1 EQQHLDQRQVA
12 GEERRDAPEVEEDLG
27 LVLPLEAAGAVGS
40 PLRPDHAPVDPDAE
54 DDRPEDGAD
63 GELARPAD
71 PQARGAPARRGQGVV
86 EGRHGPVRGDGGGG
100 TRTLAGAVAG
110 GRTESGGEAKVCRRA
125 LETKEDVLKKKLAPV
140 ATLAAAALALSGA
153 AVGGNQAKPTTFTAA
168 LNVGQEIPHPKGTKA
183 GAAGKFAATL
193 TGSTLK
199 WRLTFT
205 HLSGAAAAAH
215 IHAGKKGKSGAV
227 LVPLC
232 GPCSS

>member
-1 EQQHLDQRQVA
+1 
-12 GEERRDAPEVEEDLG
+12 
-27 LVLPLEAAGAVGS
+27 
-40 PLRPDHAPVDPDAE
+40 
-54 DDRPEDGAD
+54 
-63 GELARPAD
+63 
-71 PQARGAPARRGQGVV
+71 
-86 EGRHGPVRGDGGGG
+86 
-100 TRTLAGAVAG
+100 
-110 GRTESGGEAKVCRRA
+110 
-125 LETKEDVLKKKLAPV
+125 LKKKLAPV

-232 GPCSS
+232 GPCSSPASGAATLTAAQRSALASGATYVNVHTAKNPNGEIRGQIRMPM